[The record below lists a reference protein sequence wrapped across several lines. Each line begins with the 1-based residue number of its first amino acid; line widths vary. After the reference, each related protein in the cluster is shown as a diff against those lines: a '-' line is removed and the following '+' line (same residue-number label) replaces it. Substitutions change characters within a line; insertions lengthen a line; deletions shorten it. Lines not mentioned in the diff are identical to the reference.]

1 MKRLNSSFSPFFLA
15 VIFTLSSCTPEIA
28 LFNETAYQQ
37 AVDLKV
43 EAAELIPNATE
54 PFEEYEE
61 AVAEMRRGM
70 AVAYEFAYG
79 RPDNEI
85 STRQW
90 EIMKDPE
97 RNMLGGFLARW
108 EDEGTLSRVFVDEM
122 LTLIEEG
129 FDTIIGLESGKID
142 PDEV

>member
-1 MKRLNSSFSPFFLA
+1 MRRISSLSPYFLA
-15 VIFTLSSCTPEIA
+15 AIFTLFSCTPEIA

-43 EAAELIPNATE
+43 EAMELIPKATDS
-54 PFEEYEE
+54 FEEYEKE
-61 AVAEMRRGM
+61 VTELRRGM
-70 AVAYEFAYG
+70 AVAYEFAHG

-108 EDEGTLSRVFVDEM
+108 EDEGTLSGVFVEEM
-122 LTLIEEG
+122 LTQIEEG